1 MITIRPAA
9 SADAPVIASLS
20 GELGYPGS
28 ASAIAARLATLTA
41 DPAQCVR
48 VAEDI
53 GGSVIGWAHAA
64 EQMVLE
70 SGLRCELLGLVVT
83 AAQRDAGAGRALV
96 AAIEEW
102 AEERSLPV
110 VSLRC
115 NEIRTAAH
123 QFYARLGYE
132 HAKTQRAFRKRLPG
146 ADASA
151 PMA

>member
-1 MITIRPAA
+1 MITIRAAVGTDA
-9 SADAPVIASLS
+9 SAIASLS

-28 ASAIAARLATLTA
+28 GDNVGHRLAVLAA

-48 VAEDI
+48 VAEDAD
-53 GGSVIGWAHAA
+53 GSVIGWAHAA

-70 SGLRCELLGLVVT
+70 SGLRCELLGLVV
-83 AAQRDAGAGRALV
+83 AAAGRRSGAGRALV
-96 AAIEEW
+96 AAIEQW
-102 AEERSLPV
+102 AAERHLPV

-123 QFYARLGYE
+123 AFYARLGYD

>member
-1 MITIRPAA
+1 MITIRAA
-9 SADAPVIASLS
+9 VGADAPAIASLS
-20 GELGYPGS
+20 GELGYSGS
-28 ASAIAARLATLTA
+28 SSDVAVRLATLTA

-48 VAEDI
+48 VAEDP

-83 AAQRDAGAGRALV
+83 AAERRSGAGRALV
-96 AAIEEW
+96 GAIEEW
-102 AEERSLPV
+102 AEGRRLPV

>member
-1 MITIRPAA
+1 MINVRPAVP
-9 SADAPVIASLS
+9 ADAPAIASLS

-28 ASAIAARLATLTA
+28 SSDVAARLALLAA
-41 DPAQCVR
+41 DPKQCVR
-48 VAEDI
+48 VAQDA

-70 SGLRCELLGLVVT
+70 SGSRCELLGLVV
-83 AAQRDAGAGRALV
+83 ASARRRSGAGRALV
-96 AAIEEW
+96 AAVEEW
-102 AEERSLPV
+102 AEERRLPV

-115 NEIRTAAH
+115 NEVRTAAH
-123 QFYARLGYE
+123 EFYARLGYE

-146 ADASA
+146 ADAGA